1 MSGVPCKLLC
11 HTNHVS
17 LTCLFLL
24 LMYCGCT
31 GAGHS
36 VTPASNRNSLHSN
49 NTHSSTT
56 VLPQGS
62 TTTSGC
68 DKNSS
73 SCNNN
78 TNIHTSKYHNIMRQI
93 QNNKGMLLRT
103 LYVLIGVTSV
113 VVIYFAVKAVRLRR
127 RRSKSKNLSNR
138 GISPTEMSN
147 EEVLPKNKSLKK
159 KM

>member
-1 MSGVPCKLLC
+1 MIKNHIFRKRRQPLTNMSGVPCKLLC

-36 VTPASNRNSLHSN
+36 VTPASNKNSLHSN

-73 SCNNN
+73 SCYSNNN

-113 VVIYFAVKAVRLRR
+113 VVIYFAVKAVR
-127 RRSKSKNLSNR
+127 
-138 GISPTEMSN
+138 
-147 EEVLPKNKSLKK
+147 
-159 KM
+159 